1 MGQKEYYELLKEL
14 HRKEE
19 EITRKKNGDYSPQ
32 KDALSN
38 FRRYG
43 EIQLL
48 SRIFE
53 KFQRLENIIS
63 KGKISVKD
71 ESFEDTIMDCSNY
84 LHLLFAFVKEKNKIK

>member
-1 MGQKEYYELLKEL
+1 MEQAEYYKLLKEC

-19 EITRKKNGDYSPQ
+19 DITRRKNGDYSPQ

-43 EIQLL
+43 EVQLL

-53 KFQRLENIIS
+53 KFQRLENIINS
-63 KGKISVKD
+63 GKISVKD
-71 ESFEDTIMDCSNY
+71 ESFEDTVFDLSNY
-84 LHLLFAFVKEKNKIK
+84 SHLLLAFAREKNKIK